1 MKLCDNTFHS
11 CKIDKD
17 VARSPY
23 PQQNNCAFSRLS
35 NVPKMVLAKDE
46 NNGRYHNCSRQPM
59 DAWGGKDGNDDM
71 DALSGDCPFLDFVF
85 LFDRM

>member
-1 MKLCDNTFHS
+1 
-11 CKIDKD
+11 
-17 VARSPY
+17 
-23 PQQNNCAFSRLS
+23 
-35 NVPKMVLAKDE
+35 MVLAKDE

-71 DALSGDCPFLDFVF
+71 DALSGDRPFLDLVF